1 MSGRTRQIAWACPD
15 RIGEAEDE
23 DDDELLPRQSFL
35 GGAKSV
41 FLPCVVTLAPGAAGR
56 VARRGG
62 RVPSAVG
69 YCCVDTGTHLCAIDI
84 GVMQRLEIEASNY
97 LHMWGC
103 SSPEVMESPVFPARL
118 MFPGSGM
125 PELVLADFVGMHLLH
140 DGDDYE
146 TGGHP
151 TIALLGRT
159 ALSRLVMIYDGG
171 QGSVTFFS
179 APVVR

>member
-1 MSGRTRQIAWACPD
+1 MSGRTRQIPWA
-15 RIGEAEDE
+15 RIGAGEAEDE

-35 GGAKSV
+35 GGARSA

-84 GVMQRLEIEASNY
+84 GVMQRLEIEASDY
-97 LHMWGC
+97 LRMYGC
-103 SSPEVMESPVFPARL
+103 SSPELMESPVFPARL